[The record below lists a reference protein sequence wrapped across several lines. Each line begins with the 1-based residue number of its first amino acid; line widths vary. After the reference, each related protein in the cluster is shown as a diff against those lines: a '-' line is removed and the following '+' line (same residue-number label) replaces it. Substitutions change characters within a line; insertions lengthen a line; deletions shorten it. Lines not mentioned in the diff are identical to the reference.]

1 MKAKIEKSSRS
12 DVERALQGLAHELRL
27 LAKNAMDRGDMQYE
41 EQDANGRPNHAQALG
56 LYKSAHYAEAL
67 GLYKAACVAEEQ
79 LLPKSYEPTS
89 RPWDWI
95 ESNPRKALRMVGISL
110 RAPDGADKDLQ
121 VHVEAEDPRYPTMC
135 VNGDLTFGISINAST
150 GMPEGPRKCI
160 CAAWVGDFCICDLGE

>member
-12 DVERALQGLAHELRL
+12 DVERAIQGLAHELRL
-27 LAKNAMDRGDMQYE
+27 LAKNAMDRGDVRYE
-41 EQDANGRPNHAQALG
+41 EDATGRTNH
-56 LYKSAHYAEAL
+56 AHYAEAL

-79 LLPKSYEPTS
+79 LLPRAYEPTS

-95 ESNPRKALRMVGISL
+95 ESNPRKAFRMVGISL